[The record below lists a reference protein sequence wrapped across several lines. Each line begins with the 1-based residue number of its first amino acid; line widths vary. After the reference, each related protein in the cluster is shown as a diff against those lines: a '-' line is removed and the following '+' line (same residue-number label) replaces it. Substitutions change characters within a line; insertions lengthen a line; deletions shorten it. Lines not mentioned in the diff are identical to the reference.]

1 MSPAM
6 PSPVPSPVSGA
17 GANRIVQLA
26 EREGFE
32 PSDFCYVNS
41 GINSVCIESI
51 HTVIISDLLE
61 NLLEFLLRRNA
72 RRAF

>member
-1 MSPAM
+1 M
-6 PSPVPSPVSGA
+6 PLKGA
-17 GANRIVQLA
+17 FDFFA

-32 PSDFCYVNS
+32 PSDFFYVNS

-72 RRAF
+72 RTAF

>member
-1 MSPAM
+1 M
-6 PSPVPSPVSGA
+6 
-17 GANRIVQLA
+17 RTIQLA

-72 RRAF
+72 RTAF